1 MASYQNHRAYL
12 EEMAGYE
19 LDGTLDLYR
28 NSLILWNSEMETVE
42 IEKTC
47 SSIDLL
53 PTLLNLFGFDYD
65 SRLYAGKDMLSDSE
79 SLVVFADQSFITDT
93 MSYNNSSKELTM
105 LDGSEENSEEF
116 ERIEQKVKGLFEYSA
131 GILNEDFYRYVNEA
145 IIQ

>member
-1 MASYQNHRAYL
+1 M
-12 EEMAGYE
+12 EFW
-19 LDGTLDLYR
+19 DGNRRDWKDMQFHWFAP
-28 NSLILWNSEMETVE
+28 NAFKSL
-42 IEKTC
+42 
-47 SSIDLL
+47 
-53 PTLLNLFGFDYD
+53 GFDYD
-65 SRLYAGKDMLSDSE
+65 SRLSAGKDMLSDSE